1 MKWVGFLIHHRQE
14 RKHRTELNCMQQQII
29 AEVKI
34 SLRK

>member
-1 MKWVGFLIHHRQE
+1 MTWVGFWIHHRHE

-29 AEVKI
+29 AEVKN